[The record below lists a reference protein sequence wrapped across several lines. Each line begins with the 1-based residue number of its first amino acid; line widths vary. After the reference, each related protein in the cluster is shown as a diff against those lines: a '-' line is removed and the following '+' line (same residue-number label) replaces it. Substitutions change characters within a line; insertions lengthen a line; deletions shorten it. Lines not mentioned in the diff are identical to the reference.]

1 VRITAAAEHDEQ
13 FFGERL
19 NTGVPEEQEVA
30 QSVGVSSQPQI
41 FLQSLAGSMTTRGL
55 AVVR

>member
-1 VRITAAAEHDEQ
+1 MTAAAEHDEQ